1 MKVVI
6 VGASGNI
13 GSALIRELAGSGD
26 QARHEIVGVA
36 RRIPEVT
43 MQAQEL
49 ASVRWESADV
59 ATTDLDPIFEGADVI
74 VHLAWLFQPSHDP
87 DLTWQTNAVGTRRL
101 FDAAARQGVSAVIV
115 NSSIAAYSP
124 SDGPPVDESWPT
136 DGPSS
141 ASYAREKVY
150 VERLLDIFE
159 LEHPDIR
166 VVRFRPAFV
175 FQRSAASS
183 QRRLFAG
190 PLLPGRLLDPK
201 LIPILP
207 VPHGLRM
214 QTVHAGDLARALA
227 AAVERPVSG
236 AFNIAADD
244 VLDRDA
250 LAEVFSAKT
259 LGIPPGLARHAL
271 GAAWRLHLVPA
282 PGNLFDALM
291 RLPVMSADRAK
302 AELDWEPQH
311 SGREALEA
319 FLEGVR
325 HGAGSTMPPLDPHAG
340 GRFRLKEFKTG
351 IGSKP

>member
-1 MKVVI
+1 MKIVI
-6 VGASGNI
+6 FGASGNI
-13 GSALIRELAGSGD
+13 GSALIRELASTD
-26 QARHEIVGVA
+26 HAPHDIVGVA

-43 MQAQEL
+43 MHAQEL
-49 ASVRWESADV
+49 ASVRWESADI
-59 ATTDLDPIFEGADVI
+59 ATTDLDPIVANADVV

-87 DLTWQTNAVGTRRL
+87 DLTWQTNAVGTQRL
-101 FDAAARQGVSAVIV
+101 LDAAARQEVSAVIA

-141 ASYAREKVY
+141 ASYVREKVY

-159 LEHPDIR
+159 LEHPEVR

-175 FQRSAASS
+175 FQRSAATS

-190 PLLPGRLLDPK
+190 PLLPGKLLDPRF
-201 LIPILP
+201 IPFLP
-207 VPHGLRM
+207 VPRGLRM
-214 QTVHAGDLARALA
+214 QAVHAGDLARALA

-236 AFNIAADD
+236 AFNITADD
-244 VLDRDA
+244 ILDREA
-250 LAEVFSAKT
+250 LADVFSAKALAIS
-259 LGIPPGLARHAL
+259 LGITRHAL
-271 GAAWRLHLVPA
+271 AAAWRLHLVPA
-282 PGNLFDALM
+282 PANLFDALM
-291 RLPVMSADRAK
+291 RLPVISAARAK
-302 AELDWEPQH
+302 AELEWQPEH

-325 HGAGSTMPPLDPHAG
+325 HAAGSTMPPLDPKSSG
-340 GRFRLKEFKTG
+340 PLRVKEFKTG

>member
-13 GSALIRELAGSGD
+13 GSALVRELASSD
-26 QARHEIVGVA
+26 HPDHEIVGVA

-43 MQAQEL
+43 PQAEHL
-49 ASVRWESADV
+49 ASVRWESADI
-59 ATTDLDPIFEGADVI
+59 ATSDLDAVVSGADVV

-87 DLTWQTNAVGTRRL
+87 DLTWRANAVGTQRL
-101 FDAAARQGVSAVIV
+101 LDAAARQGVGAIIV

-124 SDGPPVDESWPT
+124 GNGSRVDESWPT

-141 ASYAREKVY
+141 AAYAREKVY

-159 LEHPDIR
+159 LKHPETR
-166 VVRFRPAFV
+166 VVRIRPAFV
-175 FQRSAASS
+175 FQRSAATS

-201 LIPILP
+201 LIPVLP
-207 VPHGLRM
+207 VPRGLQM
-214 QTVHAGDLARALA
+214 QAVHSADLARALA
-227 AAVERPVSG
+227 AAVERPVLG
-236 AFNIAADD
+236 AFNITADD

-250 LAEVFSAKT
+250 LAEVFSAKAMNISP
-259 LGIPPGLARHAL
+259 GIVRHAL

-282 PGNLFDALM
+282 PANLFDALM
-291 RLPVMSADRAK
+291 RLPVMSADRAR
-302 AELDWEPQH
+302 AELDWVPQH

-319 FLEGVR
+319 FLQGVR
-325 HGAGSTMPPLDPHAG
+325 HAAGSTMPPLDPKSSG
-340 GRFRLKEFKTG
+340 PLRSKEFKTG

>member
-1 MKVVI
+1 MKIVI
-6 VGASGNI
+6 FGASGNI
-13 GSALIRELAGSGD
+13 GSALIRELASTD
-26 QARHEIVGVA
+26 HTPHTIVGVA

-43 MQAQEL
+43 MHAQEL
-49 ASVRWESADV
+49 ASVRWESADI
-59 ATTDLDPIFEGADVI
+59 ATTDLDPMVEGADVV

-101 FDAAARQGVSAVIV
+101 LDAAARQGVSAVIV

-159 LEHPDIR
+159 LEHPDVR

-175 FQRSAASS
+175 FQRSAATS

-190 PLLPGRLLDPK
+190 PLLPGKLLDPRF
-201 LIPILP
+201 IPILP
-207 VPHGLRM
+207 VPRGLRM
-214 QTVHAGDLARALA
+214 QTVHAGDVARALA
-227 AAVERPVSG
+227 TAIERPVSG
-236 AFNIAADD
+236 AFNLATDD
-244 VLDRDA
+244 ILDRDA
-250 LAEVFSAKT
+250 LAAVFSAKG
-259 LGIPPGLARHAL
+259 LDIPPGIARHAL

-291 RLPVMSADRAK
+291 RLPVMSAARAR
-302 AELDWEPQH
+302 AELDWQPQH
-311 SGREALEA
+311 SGRDALEA

-325 HGAGSTMPPLDPHAG
+325 HGDGSTMPPLDPKSSG
-340 GRFRLKEFKTG
+340 PLRIKEFKTG

>member
-13 GSALIRELAGSGD
+13 GSALVRELASSDRTGHG
-26 QARHEIVGVA
+26 IVGVA

-43 MQAQEL
+43 PQTGER
-49 ASVRWESADV
+49 ASVRWESADI
-59 ATTDLDPIFEGADVI
+59 ATSDLDPIVAGADVV

-87 DLTWQTNAVGTRRL
+87 DLTWATNAVGTQRL
-101 FDAAARQGVSAVIV
+101 LDAVVRHGVSAVIV

-141 ASYAREKVY
+141 ASYAREKAY

-166 VVRFRPAFV
+166 VVRMRPAFV
-175 FQRSAASS
+175 FQRSAATS

-190 PLLPGRLLDPK
+190 PLLPGRLLDPR
-201 LIPILP
+201 LIPIIP
-207 VPHGLRM
+207 VPRGLQM
-214 QTVHAGDLARALA
+214 QAVHAADLARALA
-227 AAVERPVSG
+227 TAVERPVKG
-236 AFNIAADD
+236 AFNITADD
-244 VLDRDA
+244 ILDRDA
-250 LAEVFSAKT
+250 LAEVFSAT
-259 LGIPPGLARHAL
+259 ALDVPPGLVRHTL
-271 GAAWRLHLVPA
+271 GVAWRLHLVPA

-302 AELDWEPQH
+302 AELDWTPQH

-319 FLEGVR
+319 FLEGAR
-325 HGAGSTMPPLDPHAG
+325 HGAGSTMPPLDPRSSGPLRA
-340 GRFRLKEFKTG
+340 KEFTTG
-351 IGSKP
+351 IGAKP